1 MLITKQKVLPS
12 PLSDPPLG
20 SGTRHATV
28 PTSQGRTRELREV
41 LEPVRGHSARE
52 QPSRGQRPPPPHT
65 LLGGLPRAPPPAPRP
80 AAHFWHSSSTKAR
93 GWSSPDM
100 VMTVSRSKAPV
111 RVWSTVWR
119 VMVDVV

>member
-1 MLITKQKVLPS
+1 MIEEEAEAQRGHVAG
-12 PLSDPPLG
+12 LS
-20 SGTRHATV
+20 SNSKEVA
-28 PTSQGRTRELREV
+28 ELR
-41 LEPVRGHSARE
+41 LEPAS
-52 QPSRGQRPPPPHT
+52 S
-65 LLGGLPRAPPPAPRP
+65 APPAQVCVGQFLPLCELPP
-80 AAHFWHSSSTKAR
+80 SGPGTHFWHSSSTKAL